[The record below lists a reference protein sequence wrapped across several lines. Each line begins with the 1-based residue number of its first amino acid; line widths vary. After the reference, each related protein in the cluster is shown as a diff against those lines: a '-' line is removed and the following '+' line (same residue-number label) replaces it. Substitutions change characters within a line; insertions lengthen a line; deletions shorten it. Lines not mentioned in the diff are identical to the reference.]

1 MTKYYV
7 RSVSLKHLFTL
18 VCVIVYA
25 IIFRLRKHEGL
36 RKKIC
41 KLLWEGKHCA
51 QTLEHEILIWFHDAY
66 EKNSCYFRRL
76 YPIVSSLMSYQG
88 YSHFY
93 IYKYIIAFEYL
104 FIFFVEQAIIEII
117 SFIYTSFIVSSVVPH
132 HIKSFLGISE
142 GYYHKYSKY
151 KRFY

>member
-51 QTLEHEILIWFHDAY
+51 QTLEHEILIWFHDTY
-66 EKNSCYFRRL
+66 VRNCCYFRRL
-76 YPIVSSLMSYQG
+76 YPIVWSYMSYQG
-88 YSHFY
+88 YFHFY
-93 IYKYIIAFEYL
+93 IQKHCSIQILRLLNEDITSPFYFICWISYHRNHILYL
-104 FIFFVEQAIIEII
+104 YFIHCIKRC
-117 SFIYTSFIVSSVVPH
+117 STS
-132 HIKSFLGISE
+132 
-142 GYYHKYSKY
+142 Y
-151 KRFY
+151 

>member
-25 IIFRLRKHEGL
+25 IIFRLRQHEGL

-51 QTLEHEILIWFHDAY
+51 QTLEHEMLIWFHNTY
-66 EKNSCYFRRL
+66 VRNRCYFRRL
-76 YPIVSSLMSYQG
+76 YPIVSSYMSYQG
-88 YSHFY
+88 YFHFY
-93 IYKYIIAFEYL
+93 IWEYCSIRIALPFYL
-104 FIFFVEQAIIEII
+104 ICWISYHRNHIFFLC
-117 SFIYTSFIVSSVVPH
+117 FIHCIKCCSTS
-132 HIKSFLGISE
+132 
-142 GYYHKYSKY
+142 Y
-151 KRFY
+151 

>member
-51 QTLEHEILIWFHDAY
+51 QTLEHEILIWFHDTY
-66 EKNSCYFRRL
+66 VKNCCYFRRM
-76 YPIVSSLMSYQG
+76 YPIVSSYMLPGLFS
-88 YSHFY
+88 F
-93 IYKYIIAFEYL
+93 L
-104 FIFFVEQAIIEII
+104 FIRILRLSNKDITLLFYFLLNKLSSKSYPLSILHSLYQVMFHIILKA
-117 SFIYTSFIVSSVVPH
+117 F
-132 HIKSFLGISE
+132 
-142 GYYHKYSKY
+142 
-151 KRFY
+151 

>member
-51 QTLEHEILIWFHDAY
+51 QTLEHEILIWFHDTY
-66 EKNSCYFRRL
+66 VRNCCYFRRL
-76 YPIVSSLMSYQG
+76 YPIVSSYMSYQG
-88 YSHFY
+88 YFHFY
-93 IYKYIIAFEYL
+93 IQEHCSIQISTASIKWRHYITFLFYLLNKLSSKSYPLSILHSLYQVMFHIILKAF
-104 FIFFVEQAIIEII
+104 
-117 SFIYTSFIVSSVVPH
+117 
-132 HIKSFLGISE
+132 
-142 GYYHKYSKY
+142 
-151 KRFY
+151 

>member
-51 QTLEHEILIWFHDAY
+51 QTLEHEILIWFHDTY
-66 EKNSCYFRRL
+66 VRNCCYFRRL
-76 YPIVSSLMSYQG
+76 YPIVSSYMSYQG
-88 YSHFY
+88 YFHFY
-93 IYKYIIAFEYL
+93 IQKHCSIQILRLLNEDITSPFYFICWISYHRNHIFYL
-104 FIFFVEQAIIEII
+104 YFIHCIKCC
-117 SFIYTSFIVSSVVPH
+117 STS
-132 HIKSFLGISE
+132 
-142 GYYHKYSKY
+142 Y
-151 KRFY
+151 